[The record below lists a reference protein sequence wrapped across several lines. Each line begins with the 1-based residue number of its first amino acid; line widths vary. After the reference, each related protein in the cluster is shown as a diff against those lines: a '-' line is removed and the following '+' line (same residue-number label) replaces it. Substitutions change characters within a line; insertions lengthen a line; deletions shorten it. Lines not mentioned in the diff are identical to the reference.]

1 MTFDEQLRRTFDTL
15 TDRLHDNI
23 RREVQIAVDEAM
35 AVELPRVAD
44 DEASQRLLEA
54 VRARARAQSL
64 GDTLDTL
71 TTCAAREAGRTAL
84 LTVQGRRVH
93 GWRFIGFGPLD
104 RTPALDLSLESTAI
118 IADAVRA
125 NAIMSGRSAPPFAEL
140 PSDAWCI
147 ALPIALADEVVAV
160 LYADGG
166 ASSAVNA
173 AALEILT
180 RYAARSIEAVTA
192 FKVARSLTAPSPA
205 SQPLAAPAEEDEEA
219 AARRYARLLVS
230 EIKLYHEDS
239 VAAGRR
245 DRDLTVR
252 LGGEISRARMLY
264 EQRVPPHVRQ
274 RAHYFEDE
282 LVRTLA
288 NGDASLVEMT

>member
-35 AVELPRVAD
+35 AVEPPRAVD
-44 DEASQRLLEA
+44 DAATQRLLEA
-54 VRARARAQSL
+54 VRALGRAQSL

-71 TTCAAREAGRTAL
+71 TTCAAREARRAAL

-104 RTPALDLSLESTAI
+104 RAPALDLSLEATAI

-173 AALEILT
+173 DALEILT
-180 RYAARSIEAVTA
+180 RYAARCIEAVTA
-192 FKVARSLTAPSPA
+192 FKVARSLTAPSA
-205 SQPLAAPAEEDEEA
+205 SQAPAAPADEDEEA

-252 LGGEISRARMLY
+252 LGGEISRARALY
-264 EQRVPPHVRQ
+264 EQRVPPHIRQ
-274 RAHYFEDE
+274 RAHYFDDE

-288 NGDASLVEMT
+288 HGDASLLERT

>member
-35 AVELPRVAD
+35 AVEPPSAAD
-44 DEASQRLLEA
+44 DGATHRMLEA
-54 VRARARAQSL
+54 VRALGRAQSL

-71 TTCAAREAGRTAL
+71 TTCAAREARRAAL

-104 RTPALDLSLESTAI
+104 RAPALDLSLESTAI

-140 PSDAWCI
+140 PSDGWCI

-166 ASSAVNA
+166 TSSAVNA
-173 AALEILT
+173 DALEILT
-180 RYAARSIEAVTA
+180 RYAARCIEA
-192 FKVARSLTAPSPA
+192 
-205 SQPLAAPAEEDEEA
+205 
-219 AARRYARLLVS
+219 
-230 EIKLYHEDS
+230 
-239 VAAGRR
+239 
-245 DRDLTVR
+245 
-252 LGGEISRARMLY
+252 
-264 EQRVPPHVRQ
+264 
-274 RAHYFEDE
+274 
-282 LVRTLA
+282 
-288 NGDASLVEMT
+288 